1 MGGNWSRVSKKEYI
15 VIIKRAAPE
24 AKLCAAAQRKARGS
38 IVDEIQGKHVDLS
51 IDKPEQLYRF
61 AHALASPVRIRIMQA
76 LGSRS
81 MNVGELSDTLDIPM
95 STTALAVKTL
105 EEAGIIT
112 TETQPGARG
121 SMKLCSRRLD
131 TLSIQLE
138 PEEEESNVLA
148 QAIPL
153 GGYSQAEGIMPTCG
167 LASREMIIGEMD
179 VPGMFYS
186 PERFHAQL
194 LWFRQ
199 GALEYRFAFPH
210 MDMMEIDW
218 LEMSFEACSEAP
230 MHRDPW
236 KSDIAVSIN
245 GCQLGVWTCP
255 CDCGG
260 RQGKLTPGW
269 WPALSTQFGFLKT
282 WRVSR
287 DGTTL
292 DGVRLSG
299 VTIGDLRLGEEP
311 CIRVRIEVPP
321 DAQNVGGI
329 NLFGEF
335 FGDYPQAIVVRA
347 GYRLKPSV
355 PQTAKNLE

>member
-1 MGGNWSRVSKKEYI
+1 M
-15 VIIKRAAPE
+15 
-24 AKLCAAAQRKARGS
+24 
-38 IVDEIQGKHVDLS
+38 DEIQGKHVDLS
-51 IDKPEQLYRF
+51 ISKPDRLYRL

-81 MNVGELSDTLDIPM
+81 MNVGELSETLDIPM

-121 SMKLCSRRLD
+121 AMKLCSRRLD
-131 TLSIQLE
+131 TLSILLS
-138 PEEEESNVLA
+138 PEEEESNVLV
-148 QAIPL
+148 QSIPL

-167 LASREMIIGEMD
+167 LASQKMVIGEMD
-179 VPGMFYS
+179 VPAMFYS
-186 PERFHAQL
+186 PERFQAQL

-199 GALEYRFAFPH
+199 GALEYRFTFPH
-210 MDMMEIDW
+210 MDQMEIDW

-230 MHRDPW
+230 MYRDPW

-245 GCQLGVWTCP
+245 GRRLGVWTCP

-260 RQGKLTPGW
+260 RHGKLTPGW

-282 WRVSR
+282 WRISR
-287 DGTTL
+287 EGTAL
-292 DGVRLSG
+292 DGMRLSG
-299 VTIGDLRLGEEP
+299 VSIADLHLGQEP
-311 CIRVRIEVPP
+311 YIRASIEVPA

-329 NLFGEF
+329 NLFGEN
-335 FGDYPQAIVVRA
+335 FGDYPQAILVRA
-347 GYRLKPSV
+347 GYHLKPDA
-355 PQTAKNLE
+355 QRATKILE